1 METPATR
8 PSASWSRR
16 DMRQAFGQL
25 SAPDPRELAGR
36 WDAELV
42 GRPALRRLAAAVFA
56 LSPMRGWCGKG
67 IAESG
72 DVRNLV
78 RRGSTLTEIAGATVA
93 RGPSMLDGRPA
104 AVVEYS
110 QMASPLLRR
119 AHGELRWLRPDVEL
133 LGVLYPFG
141 SRLIGPFPY
150 VMTRSHES

>member
-1 METPATR
+1 MAIPALR
-8 PSASWSRR
+8 PSGSWSRR
-16 DMRQAFGQL
+16 EVRRVFGQL
-25 SAPDPRELAGR
+25 SAPDPRELVGR

-42 GRPALRRLAAAVFA
+42 GRPALRRLAAAIFA
-56 LSPMRGWCGKG
+56 LSPMRGWCGKRM
-67 IAESG
+67 AESG
-72 DVRNLV
+72 DVRNLL
-78 RRGSTLTEIAGATVA
+78 RRGSTLRELPGATVA

-104 AVVEYS
+104 VVVEYS
-110 QMASPLLRR
+110 QMAHPLLRR